1 MARRARERA
10 QDHTATAKE
19 WEALEEWRRFRRGHP
34 EIKPNPNW
42 PGEMGRGADTNHVE
56 SVDPDG
62 DPLVRETLRR
72 YGGGAKSPGATI
84 DLSLGGPQARGPGAN
99 RPA

>member
-34 EIKPNPNW
+34 EIKPNPN
-42 PGEMGRGADTNHVE
+42 
-56 SVDPDG
+56 
-62 DPLVRETLRR
+62 
-72 YGGGAKSPGATI
+72 
-84 DLSLGGPQARGPGAN
+84 
-99 RPA
+99 